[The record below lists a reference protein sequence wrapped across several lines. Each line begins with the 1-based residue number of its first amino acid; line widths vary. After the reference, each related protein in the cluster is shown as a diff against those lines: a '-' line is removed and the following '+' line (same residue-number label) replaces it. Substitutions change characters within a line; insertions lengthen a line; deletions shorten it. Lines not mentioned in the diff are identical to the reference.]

1 MACCV
6 VQRKIAQMRRFAP
19 SLLGLLLLIPT
30 PAPAQDAPELNA
42 TYEMYAGGL
51 HVAEVSA
58 SFSLTPTQYAIR
70 LAYHTTG
77 LVSLF
82 RHGYQMNRVD
92 GVWNRNL
99 PQPEQFEGSGVWGG
113 DDNATL
119 IDYVNGQPVIER
131 LVSPPADKREPVP
144 PALQANSVDSLSALA
159 LLIHRVQTTGRCEA
173 SVHTFDGRRAS
184 EISARTVGEEI
195 LEPSSLSMF
204 TGRAVR
210 CDFVGQMLAG
220 FLDRS
225 GPADRY
231 AAARLGLA
239 RHGDRGCPAGAGAD
253 GFRDPVVRRGAHVP
267 DTACVRTAEGSCCA
281 LGVTTRFVQNCT
293 LSRQELEHRT
303 NLA

>member
-1 MACCV
+1 M
-6 VQRKIAQMRRFAP
+6 
-19 SLLGLLLLIPT
+19 
-30 PAPAQDAPELNA
+30 
-42 TYEMYAGGL
+42 
-51 HVAEVSA
+51 
-58 SFSLTPTQYAIR
+58 
-70 LAYHTTG
+70 
-77 LVSLF
+77 
-82 RHGYQMNRVD
+82 
-92 GVWNRNL
+92 
-99 PQPEQFEGSGVWGG
+99 PQPEQFEASGVWGG

-159 LLIHRVQTTGRCEA
+159 LLIRRVQTTGRCEA

-204 TGRAVR
+204 TGKALR

-225 GPADRY
+225 GPADRTPLHGS
-231 AAARLGLA
+231 AWLA
-239 RHGDRGCPAGAGAD
+239 TVIRGCPAGAGAD

>member
-225 GPADRY
+225 GPADRTPLHGS
-231 AAARLGLA
+231 AWLA
-239 RHGDRGCPAGAGAD
+239 TVIAGAP
-253 GFRDPVVRRGAHVP
+253 PVPVRMDFETRWFGEAHMYLTQLASVP
-267 DTACVRTAEGSCCA
+267 QREVAV
-281 LGVTTRFVQNCT
+281 
-293 LSRQELEHRT
+293 H
-303 NLA
+303 